1 MRPELQPES
10 EPSPSRAIW
19 RGLAKRCPRC
29 GEGRLIDGFYRVRT
43 RCDRCD
49 WLFEREVG
57 DHLGIIYISTA
68 IQTATFAAVVLWIQ
82 PSSPWTARILLGA
95 AALGLMLLNL
105 PNRKGLAVAI
115 DYLSERNRDKS
126 P

>member
-1 MRPELQPES
+1 MASDLQPQT

-19 RGLAKRCPRC
+19 RGLSKRCPRC
-29 GEGRLIDGFYRVRT
+29 GEGRLIDGFYRVRK

-49 WLFEREVG
+49 LEFEKEVG

-68 IQTATFAAVVLWIQ
+68 VQTATFAAVVLLLQ
-82 PSSPWTARILLGA
+82 PQSPWIARIFLGA

-115 DYLSERNRDKS
+115 DYLSERNKGK
-126 P
+126 